1 MGTMKKSLA
10 SGLVLCAVYG
20 IYVLINLKPM

>member
-1 MGTMKKSLA
+1 MGRMKKLLA

-20 IYVLINLKPM
+20 IYVLVNLKPM